1 MINTLLF
8 FAFGKEV
15 AKIVNFF
22 GLLIQFNSNKFYPWH
37 RGEQALSPDEQKMM
51 LQALH

>member
-22 GLLIQFNSNKFYPWH
+22 GLLTF
-37 RGEQALSPDEQKMM
+37 ALKKSIFVCEET
-51 LQALH
+51 

>member
-22 GLLIQFNSNKFYPWH
+22 GLLTF
-37 RGEQALSPDEQKMM
+37 ALKKSIFVSGSYEKSVIYWK
-51 LQALH
+51 

>member
-22 GLLIQFNSNKFYPWH
+22 GLLTFAFKKSSLYLKNH
-37 RGEQALSPDEQKMM
+37 L
-51 LQALH
+51 L